1 MLPRRLYEID
11 ILRFLAALMVVFFH
25 YTIDTHH
32 SHKMYLTN
40 YDFLNSAFL
49 EGNFG
54 VRLFFIISGFVILM
68 SAQAVSPKK
77 FVQARVI
84 RLYPAFVPICIFTFF
99 FAKAFNPYYHI
110 GYPDFLCN
118 VTLIGL
124 FASWGKIQLV
134 AGVYWTLIV
143 EIQFYIFI
151 LILMAFK
158 KLKFIRTFLICWL
171 AISVLTYFGELYFD
185 FHSIFNKLRIL
196 FITEHSYY
204 FIGGC
209 YFYLI
214 KYQRK
219 SFDIFMPMICLM
231 MALFCFINHPNNELT
246 YSSTGLVIVFFIIFY
261 IISLRNIKITRNQ
274 KLYITMGTLTYP
286 LYLIHEV
293 LGTVIIYHLI
303 NYLNKTIV
311 LVLTVL
317 LIIGIT
323 YLFNVFIEMPI
334 MSYLKKYFK
343 GTKTLGNSKSN
354 VSDIIIIDNSHKKSL

>member
-1 MLPRRLYEID
+1 
-11 ILRFLAALMVVFFH
+11 
-25 YTIDTHH
+25 
-32 SHKMYLTN
+32 
-40 YDFLNSAFL
+40 
-49 EGNFG
+49 
-54 VRLFFIISGFVILM
+54 
-68 SAQAVSPKK
+68 
-77 FVQARVI
+77 
-84 RLYPAFVPICIFTFF
+84 
-99 FAKAFNPYYHI
+99 
-110 GYPDFLCN
+110 
-118 VTLIGL
+118 
-124 FASWGKIQLV
+124 
-134 AGVYWTLIV
+134 
-143 EIQFYIFI
+143 
-151 LILMAFK
+151 
-158 KLKFIRTFLICWL
+158 
-171 AISVLTYFGELYFD
+171 
-185 FHSIFNKLRIL
+185 
-196 FITEHSYY
+196 
-204 FIGGC
+204 
-209 YFYLI
+209 
-214 KYQRK
+214 
-219 SFDIFMPMICLM
+219 MPMICLM

-274 KLYITMGTLTYP
+274 KLYITMGALTYP